1 MYIYIYIYLEP
12 VCSPFWWIDMDFASP
27 TFQVPKIRYLCKKP
41 CFFDF
46 GVFFDGIIKI
56 RPFVK
61 IRYF

>member
-1 MYIYIYIYLEP
+1 MNICIYIYIYLEP

-46 GVFFDGIIKI
+46 GGFQENHKTVGNLI
-56 RPFVK
+56 V
-61 IRYF
+61 